1 MVILVFPCFPM
12 FFTFSL
18 LLYINW
24 QWIDVSTIHRQV
36 HFEKMLVGNS
46 RNFPFCILQDPFLD
60 YMANIYDYYISI
72 SWEYYISFLHYHIYI
87 YPIISIPF
95 WRNISVAPPGSVGEL
110 QLAIATPEAPAE
122 LQAPWPRPS
131 PWPWPPWSRI
141 PRGIWWYIWLIVV
154 NSG

>member
-24 QWIDVSTIHRQV
+24 QWIDVSTMHRQV

-87 YPIISIPF
+87 SHNINPILAQHFCCAPRIGG
-95 WRNISVAPPGSVGEL
+95 RVATGHRYSRGSRRAPGAMAA
-110 QLAIATPEAPAE
+110 AIAMAMASLEQNSQRN
-122 LQAPWPRPS
+122 LV
-131 PWPWPPWSRI
+131 I
-141 PRGIWWYIWLIVV
+141 YLV